1 MKKIAYSVLIIFGI
15 ILLTGCTKNINFS
28 KTSHIV
34 CTKTENGVDATTNRT
49 LTFSYDK
56 NEKIEDFKVEID
68 IKYKEEMSE
77 DALNIISKA
86 MKLTSK
92 ALKLNFESKV
102 EKYRLY
108 YSFTGNIKYYKE
120 LIAKLDEEYNE
131 ENIKDAT
138 KEEILSKLQKE
149 GYSCKDNKK

>member
-1 MKKIAYSVLIIFGI
+1 MQKHSSNTVMNLTLFILGIFIFG
-15 ILLTGCTKNINFS
+15 GS
-28 KTSHIV
+28 KSDLDNNKMKPEKGIV
-34 CTKTENGVDATTNRT
+34 FELYN
-49 LTFSYDK
+49 SK

-102 EKYRLY
+102 EKDRLY

-120 LIAKLDEEYNE
+120 LIAKLDEEYKE

-138 KEEILSKLQKE
+138 KEEMLSKLQKE